1 MKAALLLAA
10 GMSSRFPG
18 TNKLLLEYRNRPLIG
33 WAAEA
38 FGLAP
43 VDKRILVTGRDRA
56 LITQAVATY
65 CAAPFEIL
73 HNDAPETGFAD
84 SLKLGLGAT
93 AAANWTLLLL
103 GDMPEIDGA
112 LLQDLFAAAEPDA
125 YAIVPSL
132 AGAWGSPAILSDEAA
147 GDAAGLTGDRTPWPL
162 LQARRNE
169 VAIVPVQSKAIFRD
183 IDRPSDLHW

>member
-10 GMSSRFPG
+10 GNSTRFAG
-18 TNKLLLEYRNRPLIG
+18 ANKLLLEYKNRPLIG

-56 LITQAVATY
+56 LIAQAVATY
-65 CAAPFEIL
+65 CAAPFDVV
-73 HNDAPETGFAD
+73 HNQTPETGFAD
-84 SLKLGLGAT
+84 SLKLGL
-93 AAANWTLLLL
+93 AAAAAADWTLVLH

-112 LLQDLFAAAEPDA
+112 LLSELFASVEPDA
-125 YAIVPSL
+125 YAVAPSL
-132 AGAWGSPAILSDEAA
+132 AGAWGNPAVLSAEAA
-147 GDAAGLTGDRTPWPL
+147 GDAAALTGDRTPWPL

-169 VAIVPVQSKAIFRD
+169 VVTVPVQSNAIFRD
-183 IDRPSDLHW
+183 IDRPSDLQW

>member
-132 AGAWGSPAILSDEAA
+132 AGAQLTAQWLWFGPNSPPPCPAQGVSASQGLAI
-147 GDAAGLTGDRTPWPL
+147 TIQP
-162 LQARRNE
+162 
-169 VAIVPVQSKAIFRD
+169 
-183 IDRPSDLHW
+183 

>member
-1 MKAALLLAA
+1 MKAALLLA
-10 GMSSRFPG
+10 GGISSRFPG
-18 TNKLLLEYRNRPLIG
+18 TNKLLLEYKNRPLVG

-65 CAAPFEIL
+65 CATPFDII
-73 HNDAPETGFAD
+73 HNPAPETGFAD
-84 SLKLGLGAT
+84 SLKLGLAAA
-93 AAANWTLLLL
+93 AAANWTLVLH
-103 GDMPEIDGA
+103 GDMPDIDGV
-112 LLQDLFAAAEPDA
+112 LLSELFAATEPDA
-125 YAIVPSL
+125 YAVVPSL
-132 AGAWGSPAILSDEAA
+132 AGAWGNPALLSAEAA
-147 GDAAGLTGDRTPWPL
+147 GDATALTGDRTPWPL

-169 VAIVPVQSKAIFRD
+169 VATLPVQSKAIFHD

>member
-1 MKAALLLAA
+1 MKAALLLGA
-10 GMSSRFPG
+10 GISSRFSG
-18 TNKLLLEYRNRPLIG
+18 ANKLLLEYKNRPLVG

-43 VDKRILVTGRDRA
+43 VDKRVLVTGRDRS

-65 CAAPFEIL
+65 CATPFEIV
-73 HNDAPETGFAD
+73 HNSTPETGFAE
-84 SLKLGLGAT
+84 SLKMGL
-93 AAANWTLLLL
+93 AALASANWTLVLH

-112 LLQDLFAAAEPDA
+112 LAAELFAAAEPDA
-125 YAIVPSL
+125 YAVVPSL
-132 AGAWGSPAILSDEAA
+132 AGAWGNPAILSAEAA

-169 VAIVPVQSKAIFRD
+169 VVTLPVQSKAIFRD
-183 IDRPSDLHW
+183 IDRPSDLNW